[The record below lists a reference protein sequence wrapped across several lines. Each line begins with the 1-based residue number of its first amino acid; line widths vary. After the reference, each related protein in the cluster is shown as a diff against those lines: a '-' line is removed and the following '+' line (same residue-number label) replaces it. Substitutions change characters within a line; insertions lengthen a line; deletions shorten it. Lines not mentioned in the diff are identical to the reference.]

1 MNALRRTGGS
11 TFETA
16 PVGAP
21 QAGAGRFNMRM
32 VLQYSLWF
40 ILIVLVVI
48 FAILTPTFLTPLNIV
63 NILTQVSITG
73 MIAIGMTYVILSQG
87 IDLSVGSIIG
97 LCGVI
102 AALLGRMKVGAFVPL
117 IGAVALGGFIGYAF
131 NGFFIAKMRL
141 APFIVTLGSMS
152 IARGLALIISK
163 TQAIY
168 DLDERFLFIGS
179 GSVIGIPLPALCFVL
194 LVALSY
200 FLEKNIPFARYIY
213 AVGDN
218 ETAAKLAGI
227 SVARVRF
234 VVYTFSGL
242 VSGLAAAF
250 LTARVAAAEAA
261 TGSGYE
267 LTAIGAVVIG
277 GTSLNGGKGSVLFTL
292 VGVLILGVLDNG
304 FNMMNVTSYYQQV
317 VKGIFIVLA
326 VLLDRYRNK

>member
-1 MNALRRTGGS
+1 
-11 TFETA
+11 
-16 PVGAP
+16 
-21 QAGAGRFNMRM
+21 MRM
-32 VLQYSLWF
+32 IMQYSLWF
-40 ILIVLVVI
+40 ILLVLILI
-48 FAILTPTFLTPLNIV
+48 FAILSPTFLTALNIV
-63 NILTQVSITG
+63 NILTQVAITG

-97 LCGVI
+97 LGGVV
-102 AALLGRMKVGAFVPL
+102 AAVLARLQIGALVPL
-117 IGAVALGGFIGYAF
+117 LGAVALGAVIGFLF

-179 GSVIGIPLPALCFVL
+179 GNIAGIPFPAICFIL
-194 LVALSY
+194 LMALAY
-200 FLEKNIPFARYIY
+200 FLEKRIPFSRYIY

-218 ETAAKLAGI
+218 ETAAKLSGI
-227 SVARVRF
+227 SVSRVRF
-234 VVYTFSGL
+234 VVYGLSGM

-261 TGSGYE
+261 TGTGYE
-267 LTAIGAVVIG
+267 MTAIGAVVIG
-277 GTSLNGGKGSVLFTL
+277 GTSLNGGKGSVLYTL
-292 VGVLILGVLDNG
+292 VGILILGVLDNG

-326 VLLDRYRNK
+326 VLLDRFRNT

>member
-1 MNALRRTGGS
+1 LRTQNAKANGTSTSPEVKKQRRD
-11 TFETA
+11 
-16 PVGAP
+16 V
-21 QAGAGRFNMRM
+21 RLI
-32 VLQYSLWF
+32 LQYSLWF
-40 ILIVLVVI
+40 ILILLIVV
-48 FAILTPTFLTPLNIV
+48 FSLLSPTFLTALNVV
-63 NILTQVSITG
+63 NILTQVAITG

-97 LCGVI
+97 LGGVI
-102 AALLGRMKVGAFVPL
+102 SALLARLQIGVFIPLLLTIALGAF
-117 IGAVALGGFIGYAF
+117 IGFAF
-131 NGFFIAKMRL
+131 NGFFIAKLKL

-163 TQAIY
+163 TQAVY
-168 DLDERFLFIGS
+168 GLDKRFLFIGS
-179 GSVIGIPLPALCFVL
+179 GNIAGIPLPAICFIL
-194 LVALSY
+194 LVAVAY
-200 FLEKNIPFARYIY
+200 FLEKNIPFFRHIY

-218 ETAAKLAGI
+218 ETAAKLAGV
-227 SVARVRF
+227 SVQRVRF
-234 VVYTFSGL
+234 AVYTISGA
-242 VSGLAAAF
+242 VSGMAAAF

-326 VLLDRYRNK
+326 VLLDRYRK

>member
-1 MNALRRTGGS
+1 MARSRQTSTLIGIDPRKAGGS
-11 TFETA
+11 
-16 PVGAP
+16 
-21 QAGAGRFNMRM
+21 RFNMRA

-40 ILIVLVVI
+40 ILVLLIGI
-48 FAILTPTFLTPLNIV
+48 FAILSPNFLTPLNVI

-73 MIAIGMTYVILSQG
+73 LISIGMTYVILAQG

-97 LCGVI
+97 LAGVV
-102 AALLGRMKVGAFVPL
+102 AALLARMQMGGIIPL
-117 IGAVALGGFIGYAF
+117 LAAVAVGGVIGFFF

-168 DLDERFLFIGS
+168 DLDKRFVFVGS
-179 GSVIGIPLPALCFVL
+179 GNIAGIPLPAVFFIL
-194 LVALSY
+194 LVALAY
-200 FLEKNIPFARYIY
+200 FYEKNLPFARYIY

-218 ETAAKLAGI
+218 ETAAKLSGI
-227 SVARVRF
+227 SVSRVRLA
-234 VVYTFSGL
+234 VYTFSGL
-242 VSGLAAAF
+242 ISGLAAAL
-250 LTARVAAAEAA
+250 LTARVAAAEAS
-261 TGSGYE
+261 TGTGYE

-277 GTSLNGGKGSVLFTL
+277 GTSLNGGKGSVLYTL

-304 FNMMNVTSYYQQV
+304 FNMMDVTSYYQQV

-326 VLLDRYRNK
+326 VLLDRYRNA

>member
-1 MNALRRTGGS
+1 MNRPGKVGASFTAGEIAARPTGG
-11 TFETA
+11 A
-16 PVGAP
+16 
-21 QAGAGRFNMRM
+21 RLNMRM

-40 ILIVLVVI
+40 ILAVLVAV
-48 FAILTPTFLTPLNIV
+48 FAIITPTFLTPLNIV

-102 AALLGRMKVGAFVPL
+102 AALLARMKVGAFIPL
-117 IGAVALGGFIGYAF
+117 IGAVALGGVIGAGF
-131 NGFFIAKMRL
+131 NGFFIARMRL

-179 GSVIGIPLPALCFVL
+179 GNILGIPLPAICFVF
-194 LVALSY
+194 LVALLY
-200 FLEKNIPFARYIY
+200 LVEKNIPFARYIY

-218 ETAAKLAGI
+218 ETAAKLSGI
-227 SVARVRF
+227 SVARVRL
-234 VVYTFSGL
+234 VVYAFSGL
-242 VSGLAAAF
+242 ISGLAAAF

-277 GTSLNGGKGSVLFTL
+277 GTSLNGGKGSVMFTL